1 MLAKFQTSY
10 YCIIYVIFMHVSISG
25 EMVKIDKVKNY
36 KYVGRTVF
44 EATYLGWV
52 QCVELCSRMS
62 VCKSMNY
69 LAVGKICQI
78 NSDAP
83 SDFTALVKDNTG
95 NIFMLAEVSNKVRI
109 RLKSGKN
116 FLSGKVSSVV
126 EIVWWFYFTTTCTIS
141 AYHHESCE
149 FEPGLW

>member
-1 MLAKFQTSY
+1 
-10 YCIIYVIFMHVSISG
+10 
-25 EMVKIDKVKNY
+25 MVKIDKVKNY

-52 QCVELCSRMS
+52 QCVELCARMS

-83 SDFTALVKDNTG
+83 SVSVISWWPVLLVEETG
-95 NIFMLAEVSNKVRI
+95 V
-109 RLKSGKN
+109 
-116 FLSGKVSSVV
+116 
-126 EIVWWFYFTTTCTIS
+126 
-141 AYHHESCE
+141 
-149 FEPGLW
+149 PGANHRPVASH